1 LINAYGKAELLE
13 KMDSTYVMMRVKGVS
28 PNEHTYSAL
37 IDGYGKLGMVEN
49 AEAVLDEMLKAG
61 IKMNVVAYTSIINA
75 YGSAKRFQVG
85 RL

>member
-1 LINAYGKAELLE
+1 MR
-13 KMDSTYVMMRVKGVS
+13 MDSTYVMMRVKGVS

-37 IDGYGKLGMVEN
+37 IDGYGKLGMVEK
-49 AEAVLDEMLKAG
+49 AEAVLDEMIKAS

-85 RL
+85 QLFQQK